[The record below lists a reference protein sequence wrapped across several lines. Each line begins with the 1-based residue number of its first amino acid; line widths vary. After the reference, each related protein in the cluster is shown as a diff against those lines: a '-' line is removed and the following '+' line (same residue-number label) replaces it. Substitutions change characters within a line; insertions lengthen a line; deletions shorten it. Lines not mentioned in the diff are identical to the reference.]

1 MIPTEVAERIL
12 VEVTQ
17 NKPPATDDSPEEAAF
32 RTQLEKECAEIEA
45 QGYTVDIPNE
55 INVGDEED
63 GQSPVQ
69 TAETGPSDDESGN
82 PEEMSTEEA
91 GDQPVEINDIDEAVN
106 KLTKRKPM

>member
-45 QGYTVDIPNE
+45 QGYAVDIPNE

-63 GQSPVQ
+63 GQPPVQ
-69 TAETGPSDDESGN
+69 TDETAPEDDDEEESAETP
-82 PEEMSTEEA
+82 TEETEPA
-91 GDQPVEINDIDEAVN
+91 TDDIDEAVN
-106 KLTKRKPM
+106 ELTKRKPM

>member
-69 TAETGPSDDESGN
+69 TDKTVPSGDESDD

-91 GDQPVEINDIDEAVN
+91 EPATDEIDEAVN

>member
-63 GQSPVQ
+63 GQPPVQ
-69 TAETGPSDDESGN
+69 TDETSPSDDEADE

-91 GDQPVEINDIDEAVN
+91 EDQPSEIDEAVN
-106 KLTKRKPM
+106 ELTKRKPM